1 MQYTKVVT
9 ICDKEWQDENREVEA
24 EEYITYV
31 LVKPMS
37 VHLCPPHIEEIET
50 KMSQVEIREFVNH
63 YGRPYKE
70 GGITSATKPK
80 SKKKSPV
87 QVVAESE
94 EEFKCRW
101 CDRISPT
108 PQGRG
113 AHESAKH
120 PAEFEAAGGTVKGRK
135 G

>member
-1 MQYTKVVT
+1 MQYTKLVT
-9 ICDKEWQDENREVEA
+9 VCDVEYQYESREDEA

-31 LVKPMS
+31 TARPMMC
-37 VHLCPPHIEEIET
+37 HLCPTHIEQIET
-50 KMSQVEIREFVNH
+50 KMSQVEIRAFVH
-63 YGRPYKE
+63 QYGRPYNE
-70 GGITSATKPK
+70 DLTKPK
-80 SKKKSPV
+80 RKKKSPV

-94 EEFKCRW
+94 EDFKCRW
-101 CDRISPT
+101 CDRVSPT

-120 PAEFEAAGGTVKGRK
+120 PVEFEAAGGTVKGRK